1 MKMHGLGT
9 IINTIAILV
18 GGFVGLFVKKGINQ
32 KVLDSVMRAI
42 GVAVMFVGI
51 SGALTGLLK
60 IENGTLN
67 TSGTMLM
74 IISLILGTFIGE
86 LLKIEDKLESIGEKL
101 KSKVKV
107 KDGTNFVEGFVTTT
121 LIFCVGAMAIVGSIQ
136 DGLTGDYTMLAA
148 KSILDGIMALI
159 IASTMGVGAL
169 FSAIPVA
176 IYQGSI
182 TILAEFISP
191 ILSQELILN
200 LSYIGSTLIFCI
212 GVNQLFGKKIKTG
225 NMLPALLIPVIY
237 ELFNKLILPLF

>member
-1 MKMHGLGT
+1 MHGLGT
-9 IINTIAILV
+9 LINVAAIVL
-18 GGFVGLFVKKGINQ
+18 GGFVGLFVKKSLNE
-32 KVLDSVMRAI
+32 KLLDSVMKAI

-60 IENGTLN
+60 INGGTIE

-74 IISLILGTFIGE
+74 IVSLILGTFIGE
-86 LLKIEDKLESIGEKL
+86 LLKIEDRLEGVGEKL
-101 KSKVKV
+101 KNAVKV
-107 KDGTNFVEGFVTTT
+107 KDGGSFVEAFVTTT
-121 LIFCVGAMAIVGSIQ
+121 LIFCVGAMAIVGSLQ

-148 KSILDGIMALI
+148 KSVLDGIMALI

-169 FSAIPVA
+169 FSAIPVFL
-176 IYQGSI
+176 YQGAI
-182 TILAEFISP
+182 TLLAEFISP

-212 GVNQLFGKKIKTG
+212 GINQLFGKKIKTG
-225 NMLPALLIPVIY
+225 NMLPALLIPIIY